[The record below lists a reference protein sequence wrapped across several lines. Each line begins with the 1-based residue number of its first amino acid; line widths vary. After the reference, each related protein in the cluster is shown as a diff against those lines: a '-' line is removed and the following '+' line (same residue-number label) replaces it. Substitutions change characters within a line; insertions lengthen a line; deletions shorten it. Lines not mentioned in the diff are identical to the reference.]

1 MRQVI
6 SPLFVLSQLLCSL
19 NILFKMKLAVF
30 ATLAAGAAAFA
41 PTAQVSVSVTLQ
53 LLFTDVYVL
62 NFTTMRLCI
71 SQLY

>member
-1 MRQVI
+1 
-6 SPLFVLSQLLCSL
+6 
-19 NILFKMKLAVF
+19 MKLAVF